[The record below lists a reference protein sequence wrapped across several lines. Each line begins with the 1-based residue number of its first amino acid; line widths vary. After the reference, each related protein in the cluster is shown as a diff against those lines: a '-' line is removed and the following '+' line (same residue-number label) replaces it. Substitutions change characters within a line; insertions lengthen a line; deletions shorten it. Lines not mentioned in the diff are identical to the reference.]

1 MTNLVEKISAIIL
14 KAIDDDS
21 LVLPTMPEMALRV
34 REVADDP
41 NASIKQLASIIG
53 QDAALAARIIKVA
66 NSAIY
71 RGAKVIEDLNMALSR
86 LGMSTTCALATG
98 LAMEQM
104 FQATSDL
111 VDRRLRLVWNQSA
124 EIAGICTVLCKF
136 KTKLKPD
143 EAALAGL
150 VHQIGVLPI
159 LSYAEDHPAL
169 LRDSFTLESVIA
181 QAHPHIGARIL
192 TVWGFPAAIQQV
204 PLQYLDFTRVVPK
217 ADYADLVTVGF
228 LQSLDANN
236 IHYQGLDYSTV
247 AAFDRLGLDW
257 DIDNA
262 EAEDLSEAMTNAM
275 NMLK

>member
-1 MTNLVEKISAIIL
+1 MSNLVEKITAIIIQ
-14 KAIDDDS
+14 AIDEDK

-41 NASIKQLASIIG
+41 SASIKQLAVIIG

-104 FQATSDL
+104 FQATTDL
-111 VDRRLRLVWNQSA
+111 VDRRLRQVWNESA

-169 LRDSFTLESVIA
+169 LRDGFTLESVIS
-181 QAHPHIGARIL
+181 QAHPRIGEKIL
-192 TVWGFPAAIQQV
+192 TAWGFPAALRQV
-204 PLQYLDFTRVVPK
+204 PTQYLDFTRQVPK

-228 LQSLDANN
+228 LESLDAKKQ
-236 IHYQGLDYSTV
+236 HFGDLDYSTV
-247 AAFDRLGLDW
+247 TAFERLGLDW

-262 EAEDLSEAMTNAM
+262 EAEDLSEAMNAAM
-275 NMLK
+275 SMLK

>member
-1 MTNLVEKISAIIL
+1 MSNLVEKITAIIIQ
-14 KAIDDDS
+14 AIDEDK

-41 NASIKQLASIIG
+41 NASIKQLAVIIG

-104 FQATSDL
+104 FQATTDL
-111 VDRRLRLVWNQSA
+111 VDRRLRQVWNESA

-169 LRDSFTLESVIA
+169 LRDSFTLETVIS
-181 QAHPHIGARIL
+181 QAHPRIGERIL
-192 TVWGFPAAIQQV
+192 TAWGFPAALRQV
-204 PLQYLDFTRVVPK
+204 PTQYLDFTRQVPK

-228 LQSLDANN
+228 LESLDAKKQ
-236 IHYQGLDYSTV
+236 HFGDLDYSTV
-247 AAFDRLGLDW
+247 TAFERLGLDW

-262 EAEDLSEAMTNAM
+262 EAEDLSEAMNTAM
-275 NMLK
+275 SMLK

>member
-1 MTNLVEKISAIIL
+1 
-14 KAIDDDS
+14 
-21 LVLPTMPEMALRV
+21 
-34 REVADDP
+34 
-41 NASIKQLASIIG
+41 
-53 QDAALAARIIKVA
+53 
-66 NSAIY
+66 
-71 RGAKVIEDLNMALSR
+71 
-86 LGMSTTCALATG
+86 
-98 LAMEQM
+98 
-104 FQATSDL
+104 
-111 VDRRLRLVWNQSA
+111 
-124 EIAGICTVLCKF
+124 
-136 KTKLKPD
+136 
-143 EAALAGL
+143 L

-204 PLQYLDFTRVVPK
+204 PLQYLDFTRVAPK

-236 IHYQGLDYSTV
+236 IHYQDLDYSTV
-247 AAFDRLGLDW
+247 TAFDRLGLDW

-262 EAEDLSEAMTNAM
+262 EAEDLSEAMASAT